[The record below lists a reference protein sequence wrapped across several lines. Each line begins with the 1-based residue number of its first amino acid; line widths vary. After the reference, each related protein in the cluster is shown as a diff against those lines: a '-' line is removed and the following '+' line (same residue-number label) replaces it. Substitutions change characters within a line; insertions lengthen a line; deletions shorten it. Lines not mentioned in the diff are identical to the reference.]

1 MLLPLTRFCVRHKRI
16 VVFAFWIPL
25 AIVLAVGS
33 MRVGPAF
40 ETSMDLPSSEA
51 REVNDI
57 LTTINP
63 TQAGISSQIVINSPE
78 GFTDEQFVASLADAF
93 ARIDALDNVD
103 VTSPFVRTNQIST
116 SGTIAYATVDVPRM
130 DLGERQPYVDAITDI
145 MDPIAVG
152 GIQVEYGGDLF
163 AVFPIPESEALG
175 LLAAIIILV
184 LAFGSVLAMGLPIGI
199 ALLGLAVASSI
210 VTIASNIVSM
220 PDAATSMVAM
230 IGIGVGIDYA
240 LFIVTR
246 FREARHDGRDLE
258 DAIVEA
264 INTSGRAVIFAGL
277 TVIIALLG
285 LLTIGL
291 EFVSGFAIAM
301 SIGVATMVIAS
312 VTLLPALLAMV
323 GHKIDETTRAAL
335 VGLAAFVVSG
345 FVAVFTHNYA
355 ILLAGVLV
363 ALLVQLLRLVVPSL
377 RTYLPHKAQ
386 NDHKQSVW
394 WRWSRTVQRKPWTSL
409 IGATVLLGIL
419 SIPMF
424 SIRLGFGDFGNA
436 PEDATV
442 RKAYDLIAQGFGP
455 GYNGPMLI
463 TITGDD
469 ANDAVVV
476 DGFVDTLLNTDGV
489 AYAGRL
495 PLPSP
500 DVALISL
507 IANTAPQDAETTE
520 LVHRL
525 RDDVIPAA
533 NIDAKLGGWTAASI
547 DFSDYLGERLFFLI
561 GIVLLLSF
569 VLLMM
574 VFRSLLVPL
583 KAVLMNLL
591 SVGASYGVIVA
602 VFQWGWLADVIG
614 VGKPGPIEAWA
625 PMFLFAIVFGLS
637 MDYEVFLL
645 SRMKEEF
652 QKTGNNALAVADGVA
667 ATARVITA
675 AALIMVC
682 VFAAFVLG
690 DDRSLKL
697 FGLGMAVAVFIDA
710 TVVRMLLVPATM
722 ELLGARNWWIPK
734 WLDRVLPQID
744 VEGTHAQV
752 GTTKP

>member
-1 MLLPLTRFCVRHKRI
+1 MLLNLTRFCIHHKRI

-25 AIVLAVGS
+25 AIVLAFAS
-33 MRVGPAF
+33 LKVGPAF
-40 ETSMDLPSSEA
+40 ETSMNLPSSEA
-51 REVNDI
+51 REVIDI
-57 LTTINP
+57 LTEINP
-63 TQAGISSQIVINSPE
+63 NQAGISSQIVVNSPQ
-78 GFTDEQFVASLADAF
+78 GFSDAQFVAALSQGF
-93 ARIDALDNVD
+93 SQIDAIENVD
-103 VTSPFVRTNQIST
+103 LISPFVLTDQISKE
-116 SGTIAYATVDVPRM
+116 GTIAYATVNVPRM
-130 DLGERQPYVDAITDI
+130 NLGEREPFVNQITSI
-145 MDPIAVG
+145 MEPIAINGV
-152 GIQVEYGGDLF
+152 QVEYGGDLF
-163 AVFPIPESEALG
+163 AVFPIPESESLG

-184 LAFGSVLAMGLPIGI
+184 LAFGSVLAMGLPIGT
-199 ALLGLAVASSI
+199 ALLGLIVASSI
-210 VTIASNIVSM
+210 VTIASNLVSM

-246 FREARHDGRDLE
+246 FREALHDGHNLE
-258 DAIVEA
+258 NAILEA

-285 LLTIGL
+285 LLSINL

-301 SIGVATMVIAS
+301 SIGVATMMIAS
-312 VTLLPALLAMV
+312 VTLLPSLLAMV
-323 GHKIDETTRAAL
+323 GNKIDETTRAAL
-335 VGLAAFVVSG
+335 LGLTAFVVSG
-345 FVAVFTHNYA
+345 FVAVFAHNYA
-355 ILLAGVLV
+355 ILLAGLLV
-363 ALLVQLLRLVVPSL
+363 AVAVQPLRFVLPSL
-377 RTYLPHKAQ
+377 RAFLPHRAQ
-386 NDHKQSVW
+386 NDHKESPW
-394 WRWSRTVQRKPWTSL
+394 WRWSRYVQRKPWTSL
-409 IGATVLLGIL
+409 ISATVLLGIL
-419 SIPMF
+419 AIPMF

-436 PEDATV
+436 PKEATV

-455 GYNGPMLI
+455 GYNGPLLI
-463 TITGDD
+463 TITGEE
-469 ANDAVVV
+469 ANNDAVVES
-476 DGFVDTLLNTDGV
+476 FVSTLQNTQGV
-489 AYAGRL
+489 AYASRL
-495 PLPSP
+495 QLPTP

-507 IANTAPQDAETTE
+507 ISTTSPQDAQTTD
-520 LVHRL
+520 LVNRL
-525 RDDVIPAA
+525 RDDVIPAT
-533 NIDAKLGGWTAASI
+533 NLDAKLGGATAASI
-547 DFSDYLGERLFFLI
+547 DFSDYLGDRLFFLI

-569 VLLMM
+569 FLLMM

-591 SVGASYGVIVA
+591 SIGASYGVIVA
-602 VFQWGWLADVIG
+602 VFQWGWLADFIG

-652 QKTGNNALAVADGVA
+652 QKTGDNALAVADGVA

-682 VFAAFVLG
+682 VFAAFMLG

-734 WLDRVLPQID
+734 WLDRVLPRID
-744 VEGTHAQV
+744 VEGTHAQI
-752 GTTKP
+752 GTPKP

>member
-1 MLLPLTRFCVRHKRI
+1 MLASLSRLCVRHKKF
-16 VVFAFWIPL
+16 VVFALWIPL
-25 AIVLAVGS
+25 AIVLAFASVQ
-33 MRVGPAF
+33 VGPAF
-40 ETSMDLPSSEA
+40 ETSMNLPSSEA

-57 LTTINP
+57 LMEINP
-63 TQAGISSQIVINSPE
+63 TQAGISSQIVISSPN
-78 GFTDEQFVASLADAF
+78 GFSDSGFVNALTDAF
-93 ARIDALDNVD
+93 EKVDAIENVD
-103 VTSPFVRTNQIST
+103 VISPFVMTNQISAD
-116 SGTIAYATVDVPRM
+116 GTIAYATVDVPRV
-130 DLGERQPYVDAITDI
+130 DLGERQPFVDQITAI
-145 MDPIAVG
+145 MDPFEVDG
-152 GIQVEYGGDLF
+152 VQVEYGGDLF

-210 VTIASNIVSM
+210 VTIASNFVSM

-246 FREARHDGRDLE
+246 FREALHDGRTLE
-258 DAIVEA
+258 NAIVEA
-264 INTSGRAVIFAGL
+264 INTSGRAVVFAGV

-301 SIGVATMVIAS
+301 AIGVAVMIVAS

-323 GHKIDETTRAAL
+323 GNKIDETTRAAL

-355 ILLAGVLV
+355 ILLAGVIV
-363 ALLVQLLRLVVPSL
+363 ALVVQALRTVVPWL
-377 RTYLPHKAQ
+377 RGYLPHRPQ
-386 NDHKQSVW
+386 NDHQTTVW
-394 WRWSRTVQRKPWTSL
+394 WRWSRTVQRRPWTAL
-409 IGATVLLGIL
+409 VGATALLGIL

-436 PEDATV
+436 AKDSTV

-455 GYNGPMLI
+455 GYNGPMLL
-463 TITGDD
+463 TVTGDAAAD
-469 ANDAVVV
+469 ATVI
-476 DGFVDTLLNTDGV
+476 DGFVATLSNTEGV

-495 PLPSP
+495 PLPST

-507 IANTAPQDAETTE
+507 VPDTAPQDAETTE

-533 NIDAKLGGWTAASI
+533 EIDAKLGGWTAASI

-561 GIVLLLSF
+561 GVVLILSF

-602 VFQWGWLADVIG
+602 VFQWGWFADLIG
-614 VGKPGPIEAWA
+614 VGKAGPIEAWA

-645 SRMKEEF
+645 SRMREEF
-652 QKTGNNALAVADGVA
+652 LRTGDNSTSVADGVA

-734 WLDRVLPQID
+734 WLDRVLPEID
-744 VEGTHAQV
+744 VEGTHHEI

>member
-1 MLLPLTRFCVRHKRI
+1 MLASLSRFCVRHKRF
-16 VVFAFWIPL
+16 VVFAVWVPL
-25 AIVLAVGS
+25 AVLLTALSVR
-33 MRVGPAF
+33 MGPAF
-40 ETSMDLPSSEA
+40 ETSMDLPDSEA
-51 REVNDI
+51 RQVNDI
-57 LTTINP
+57 LMAINP
-63 TQAGISSQIVINSPE
+63 TQAGISSQIVVRSPD
-78 GFTDEQFVASLADAF
+78 GFGDPAFVAALTEAF
-93 ARIDALDNVD
+93 ARVDAIDDVD
-103 VTSPFVRTNQIST
+103 VMSPFVAPNQISR

-130 DLGERQPYVDAITDI
+130 DLGERQPFVDEITAI
-145 MDPIAVG
+145 MDPLAVDG
-152 GIQVEYGGDLF
+152 VQIEYGGDLF

-175 LLAAIIILV
+175 LLAAVIILV

-210 VTIASNIVSM
+210 VTMASRLISM

-246 FREARHDGRDLE
+246 FREALHNGRALP

-264 INTSGRAVIFAGL
+264 INTAGRAVIFAGV
-277 TVIIALLG
+277 TVIIALMG
-285 LLTIGL
+285 LLTIGIG
-291 EFVSGFAIAM
+291 FVSGFAVAM
-301 SIGVATMVIAS
+301 AIGVAVMIIAS
-312 VTLLPALLAMV
+312 ITLLPALLAMV
-323 GHKIDETTRAAL
+323 GHKIDETTRAAI

-355 ILLAGVLV
+355 ILLAGVVAALV
-363 ALLVQLLRLVVPSL
+363 VQSLRPVVPSL
-377 RTYLPHKAQ
+377 RRHLPHKAQ
-386 NDHKQSVW
+386 NEHHTTIW
-394 WRWSRTVQRKPWTSL
+394 WRWSRTVQRRPWTYL
-409 IGATVLLGIL
+409 IGSTVLLSL
-419 SIPMF
+419 LAVPMF
-424 SIRLGFGDFGNA
+424 QIRLGFGDFGNA
-436 PEDATV
+436 AEETTV
-442 RKAYDLIAQGFGP
+442 RKAYDLIAEGFGP
-455 GYNGPMLI
+455 GFNGPMLM

-469 ANDAVVV
+469 AADPTVV
-476 DGFVDTLLNTDGV
+476 DGFVATLNRTDGI

-495 PLPSP
+495 PLPST
-500 DVALISL
+500 DVALINL
-507 IANTAPQDAETTE
+507 IPTTAPQDEATTE

-533 NIDAKLGGWTAASI
+533 EIDAKLGGWTAASI
-547 DFSDYLGERLFFLI
+547 DFSDYLGQRLFFLI
-561 GIVLLLSF
+561 GVVLVLSF

-591 SVGASYGVIVA
+591 SVGSAYGVIVA
-602 VFQWGWLADVIG
+602 VFQWGWFADLIG

-645 SRMKEEF
+645 SRMREEF
-652 QKTGNNALAVADGVA
+652 QRTGDNATAVADGVA

-682 VFAAFVLG
+682 VFAAFMLG

-697 FGLGMAVAVFIDA
+697 FGLGMATAVFIDA

-734 WLDRVLPQID
+734 WLDRILPEID
-744 VEGTHAQV
+744 VEGTHHPINAA
-752 GTTKP
+752 KP